1 MLMRTLNWLH
11 GGHKPCDNLWCSRY
25 LLLLL
30 RLLLNTWEI
39 FVVYKNQKKAGTRRH
54 RRDRKCGIPSIR
66 LVFRNDNESRRT
78 WCNRIA
84 YNEVI
89 FPLHTRARL
98 EHKLTSELANA
109 NSNRAHSNQL
119 KRSSKLAHVMAA
131 DCVRYK
137 LGLLQ
142 LNKFRFHRDPP
153 SWSRCSIG
161 ECSEWSRT
169 HCCRRRKNE
178 VRMHRSRPSSS
189 VEAKQKRGKN
199 HFSFLFLIR
208 KWIIGEQI

>member
-11 GGHKPCDNLWCSRY
+11 GGHKPCDNLWCSRH

-98 EHKLTSELANA
+98 EYKLTSELANA

-153 SWSRCSIG
+153 SRSVGVGAASVNAR
-161 ECSEWSRT
+161 
-169 HCCRRRKNE
+169 NE
-178 VRMHRSRPSSS
+178 VEHTVAGGGKTRFACIVHVPRLRWKRSKN
-189 VEAKQKRGKN
+189 VAKMI
-199 HFSFLFLIR
+199 FLFYF
-208 KWIIGEQI
+208 